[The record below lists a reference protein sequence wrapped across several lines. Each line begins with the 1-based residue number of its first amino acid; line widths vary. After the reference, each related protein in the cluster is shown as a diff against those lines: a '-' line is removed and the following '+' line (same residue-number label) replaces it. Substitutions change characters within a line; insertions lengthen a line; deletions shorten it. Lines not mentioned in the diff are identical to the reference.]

1 MKKKHLAAAVLA
13 ATVVSA
19 SSSAFAASNPF
30 TDVPQGHWAYDAV
43 AQLAA
48 DGVIEGY
55 GDSTFQGD
63 KNITRY
69 EMAQMVAK
77 AMAKKD
83 VSAADKAAIDNL
95 AAEFADELNN
105 LGVRVANLE
114 KNSDNMKWS
123 GMFAQKY
130 MKKYQAYDDNK
141 QRKSGGSPWYEKEF
155 DLNLSAKV
163 PGTDWKVNGAIVTK
177 WGSDGS
183 GGEKGA
189 GFNDERDIPDDWNGG
204 NSRSNEMRLDKV
216 WVEGNLG
223 KTGQYVKFGDFQPWT
238 MNGLVNDANVK
249 GASAEHW
256 GKNYATH
263 IFGGRLDVEDWD
275 VAVNDEP
282 DWGNAH
288 WVGWDTTGYVATQ
301 TYNGIGNHY
310 GDFVRKHDT
319 MVRTTTMNSDYQWGG
334 TSNEGWNDGN
344 HTDAWENTGSDNVAN
359 PSTGKFSPQRKDIM
373 GAVFD
378 YTFSKKVNGSIGYY
392 GFRSAAYNHDWLHIG
407 AGLLNY
413 KLVRNLNFELMYA
426 HGNQGGHNDAW
437 NIELQFRGNPWIPV
451 DRSHLFGAYLG
462 YRYLGP
468 DALIKSNFGDGV
480 DEGQKGWEVG
490 MFYNLMKNCQYTLK
504 YFNGHSITFQNEKR
518 SKVFTSLS
526 WNF

>member
-83 VSAADKAAIDNL
+83 VSAADKAAIDKL

-114 KNSDNMKWS
+114 KNSDNVKWS

-130 MKKYQAYDDNK
+130 MKEYHGRGAQDRDS
-141 QRKSGGSPWYEKEF
+141 RWWEKEF
-155 DLNLSAKV
+155 DLNLSANI
-163 PGTDWKVNGAIVTK
+163 PGKDGWKVNGSIATK
-177 WGSDGS
+177 WGSGGTGGADGD
-183 GGEKGA
+183 
-189 GFNDERDIPDDWNGG
+189 GFNDERDQPDTWNGG

-238 MNGLVNDANVK
+238 MNGFINDTNVK
-249 GASAEHW
+249 GASMEHW
-256 GKNYATH
+256 GKNFATH
-263 IFGGRLDVEDWD
+263 IFGGRMDVKDWD
-275 VAVNDEP
+275 MAVNGSDAY
-282 DWGNAH
+282 DWEDTADGGH
-288 WVGWDTTGYVATQ
+288 VGYLRANNW
-301 TYNGIGNHY
+301 
-310 GDFVRKHDT
+310 GDFVRGTKEKNAYKDS
-319 MVRTTTMNSDYQWGG
+319 NWGADF
-334 TSNEGWNDGN
+334 SKSSW
-344 HTDAWENTGSDNVAN
+344 GSDNNLDAN
-359 PSTGKFSPQRKDIM
+359 WQFVPTRKDIF
-373 GAVFD
+373 GAVVD
-378 YTFSKKVNGSIGYY
+378 YTFSKKFNGSLGYY
-392 GFRSAAYNHDWLHIG
+392 QFRSAAYNHDWLRIG

-413 KLVRNLNFELMYA
+413 KVARNLNLEGMYA
-426 HGNQGGHNDAW
+426 HGNQGSFNNAW
-437 NIELQFRGNPWIPV
+437 NIELQFRGNPGIPA
-451 DRSHLFGAYLG
+451 DRAKLFGAYLG
-462 YRYLGP
+462 YRYLAP
-468 DALIKSNFGDGV
+468 DALIKTNFGDGAKA
-480 DEGQKGWEVG
+480 GQKGWEAG
-490 MFYNLMKNCQYTLK
+490 IFYNLMKNCQYTLK
-504 YFNGHSITFQNEKR
+504 YFKGKSLTNNNLDRE
-518 SKVFTSLS
+518 KVFTSLS